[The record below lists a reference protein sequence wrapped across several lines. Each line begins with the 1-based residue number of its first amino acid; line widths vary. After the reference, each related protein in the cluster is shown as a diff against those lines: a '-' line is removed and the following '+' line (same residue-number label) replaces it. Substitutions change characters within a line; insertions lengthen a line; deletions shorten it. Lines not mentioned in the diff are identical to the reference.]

1 MLSPPSFYWRISG
14 FDSLFSFF
22 RASVSEAKH
31 YKPFARSDIKLNLDL
46 LTVSLIRPLSRRF
59 QQHFVRNNIY
69 VSVSGLQ

>member
-1 MLSPPSFYWRISG
+1 MSILSPPRFYWRIGG

-46 LTVSLIRPLSRRF
+46 LTMSLLILLSRRF
-59 QQHFVRNNIY
+59 STTLCAVIIFMFP
-69 VSVSGLQ
+69 